1 MTITITEEELKKMMD
16 EYGDVRYRLED
27 LKSTKETIL
36 QQIIS
41 KYPEVKQEI
50 DDMEEEIIQKI
61 EEAEKI
67 EKKQKKILE
76 SYANS
81 YAQTIALKEKGEV
94 RSNLIRIGLER
105 KVEYDSVG
113 LDGMAMENPKL
124 LAFRNESIKTRITLN
139 VKQK

>member
-1 MTITITEEELKKMMD
+1 MAIAITEEELKKLMD
-16 EYGDVRYRLED
+16 EYGDIRYRLED
-27 LKSTKETIL
+27 LKSSKENLL

-41 KYPEVKQEI
+41 KYPEIKQEI
-50 DDMEEEIIQKI
+50 DDMEEEISQKI
-61 EEAEKI
+61 EEAEKV

-76 SYANS
+76 SYANA
-81 YAQTIALKEKGEV
+81 YAQSIILKEKGEV

-139 VKQK
+139 AKQK